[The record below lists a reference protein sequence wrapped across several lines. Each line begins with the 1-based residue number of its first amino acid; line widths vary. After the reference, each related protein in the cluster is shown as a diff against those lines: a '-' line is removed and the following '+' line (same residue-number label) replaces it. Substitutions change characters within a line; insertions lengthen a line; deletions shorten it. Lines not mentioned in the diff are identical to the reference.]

1 MKYKKDVEKQ
11 RVLIGYN
18 FSKFKKKRNIRRTR
32 IFRIFFRNLERMRR
46 TFLNSRKRYIE
57 ILNIFRIFLSRFSKF
72 KKNEEKR
79 RAFWLDINFLN
90 LRKKENF
97 SNISSKF
104 GKNEN
109 DF

>member
-1 MKYKKDVEKQ
+1 
-11 RVLIGYN
+11 
-18 FSKFKKKRNIRRTR
+18 
-32 IFRIFFRNLERMRR
+32 MRR
-46 TFLNSRKRYIE
+46 NEEFWLDTTFLNSRKRYIE

-104 GKNEN
+104 GKNEKNFSKFEKNILKFRKNEN